1 MEIPGGILI
10 DGDLKR
16 SFEFKPVTGFL
27 ELWIN
32 ERSLQQQCHSA
43 RITTV
48 LCEAL
53 AHLGGEAVSPDRVR
67 DLNVGDRQYLMR
79 RLAVH
84 IDDQVT
90 WLTATCGEC
99 GEPFDVS
106 LRYAE
111 LPVKP
116 AGDEFPETIVD
127 SSLGRLHVRVPT
139 GADQEIIA
147 AIADDRE
154 AMWVLLEQLLSHEH
168 SRLAVDP
175 RQLGEEEITAI
186 ETVVENLCPEIATH
200 LTTNCPHCDNAN
212 HVSIHPYTI
221 FERSLNNVYGDV
233 HILAT
238 TYHWSE
244 EEILALTRSRRHT
257 YLSMIDRSRG
267 MNARDRYA
275 EAG

>member
-10 DGDLKR
+10 DGNLNR
-16 SFEFKPVTGFL
+16 SFDFKPVTGFL

-32 ERSLQQQCHSA
+32 ERSLPKSCHSA

-48 LCEAL
+48 LCETL
-53 AHLGGEAVSPDRVR
+53 AHLGGAVVSPARVR
-67 DLNVGDRQYLMR
+67 DLSVGDRQYLMR

-99 GEPFDVS
+99 GESFDIS
-106 LRYAE
+106 LRYTD

-116 AGDEFPETIVD
+116 AGDEFPETIIA

-147 AIADDRE
+147 TIEDDRE
-154 AMWVLLEQLLSHEH
+154 AMWVLLGRLLSHEH

-186 ETVVENLCPEIATH
+186 ETVVENMSPEIATH
-200 LTTNCPHCDNAN
+200 LTTNCPHCDRAN
-212 HVSIHPYTI
+212 HVPMSPYTI
-221 FERSLNNVYGDV
+221 FEHSLNDVYEDV

-244 EEILALTRSRRHT
+244 EEILALPRSRRHT

-267 MNARDRYA
+267 MNTRDRYA
-275 EAG
+275 EVG

>member
-1 MEIPGGILI
+1 MNIPGGILI
-10 DGDLKR
+10 NGRLNR

-27 ELWIN
+27 ELGIN
-32 ERSLQQQCHSA
+32 ERSLPQRCHSA
-43 RITTV
+43 RITVV
-48 LCEAL
+48 LCETL
-53 AHLGGEAVSPDRVR
+53 SHLGGAAVNPDRVR
-67 DLNVGDRQYLMR
+67 DLSVGDRQYLMR

-84 IDDQVT
+84 IDDRVT

-116 AGDEFPETIVD
+116 ASNEFPETIVE

-147 AIADDRE
+147 EIADDRE
-154 AMWVLLEQLLSHEH
+154 AMWVLLSRLLSHED
-168 SRLAVDP
+168 SRLTVDP
-175 RQLGEEEITAI
+175 QQLGEEEITAI
-186 ETVVENLCPEIATH
+186 EAVVENMSPEIATH
-200 LTTNCPHCDNAN
+200 LTTNCPHCDKAN
-212 HVSIHPYTI
+212 HVPMSPYTI
-221 FERSLNNVYGDV
+221 LEHSLSDVYRDV

-244 EEILALTRSRRHT
+244 DEILALPRSRRHI

-267 MNARDRYA
+267 MNTRDMYA
-275 EAG
+275 EVG